1 MIDNIQPEEKLIREI
16 MGEFGCITWL
26 QGMQFLKFRNKDP
39 ETSQLI
45 LRNLKK
51 RQYLFEASDGYITI
65 NPHVEKDQNMID
77 AIWVLI
83 HLMQKQVTKL
93 GDFYIARYPAQV
105 DCISNKH
112 QYEIACINQDNTF
125 VITQLLSP
133 QRQTTNKKVEDEPT
147 RFIFVCRDKKSVV
160 EGVKKVP
167 EQFRDGRSV
176 AFALISYPVGSA
188 DAELS
193 VPSITPNSCR

>member
-1 MIDNIQPEEKLIREI
+1 
-16 MGEFGCITWL
+16 
-26 QGMQFLKFRNKDP
+26 
-39 ETSQLI
+39 
-45 LRNLKK
+45 
-51 RQYLFEASDGYITI
+51 
-65 NPHVEKDQNMID
+65 MID

-160 EGVKKVP
+160 EGVKRFQNSLETEEVLRLHLLAIRLAP
-167 EQFRDGRSV
+167 
-176 AFALISYPVGSA
+176 LT
-188 DAELS
+188 LS
-193 VPSITPNSCR
+193 